1 MAVSE
6 LDDVHLVQVRNYLQ
20 VFGLEVG
27 LLLNFGRRS
36 VEFNRRVARH
46 GAIHIS
52 AGQDERDGRLDAALV
67 EPYERVAHRLL
78 ILVNRS
84 KEC

>member
-36 VEFNRRVARH
+36 LEFK
-46 GAIHIS
+46 
-52 AGQDERDGRLDAALV
+52 RLRNV
-67 EPYERVAHRLL
+67 V
-78 ILVNRS
+78 
-84 KEC
+84 